1 MPSLS
6 ERWCLLLE
14 LLVRVELDDVEED
27 AEDDGGFMALALLV
41 GMTVVLSCRSEDS
54 SDTKDTDPV
63 EEAAEELESTEQT
76 PVVED
81 AAEEDDSMVE
91 FISGRPISWK
101 EFIELNP
108 LSSSAELEII
118 ISLIRS
124 MFAL

>member
-6 ERWCLLLE
+6 ESCLLV
-14 LLVRVELDDVEED
+14 LVRVELDDEED
-27 AEDDGGFMALALLV
+27 TVDGGFMAIVVALLV
-41 GMTVVLSCRSEDS
+41 GMTVLSRMSDDS
-54 SDTKDTDPV
+54 SDTKDTEPV
-63 EEAAEELESTEQT
+63 EEAADELESAEQT

-81 AAEEDDSMVE
+81 AAEDEDSMVE

-101 EFIELNP
+101 EFMELNP

>member
-6 ERWCLLLE
+6 ESCLLV
-14 LLVRVELDDVEED
+14 LVRVELDDEED
-27 AEDDGGFMALALLV
+27 TVDGGFMAIVVALLV
-41 GMTVVLSCRSEDS
+41 GMTVLSRMSDDS
-54 SDTKDTDPV
+54 SDTKDTEPV
-63 EEAAEELESTEQT
+63 EEAADELESAEQT

-81 AAEEDDSMVE
+81 AAEDDESMVE

-101 EFIELNP
+101 EFMELNP

>member
-6 ERWCLLLE
+6 ESCLLV
-14 LLVRVELDDVEED
+14 LVRVELDDEED
-27 AEDDGGFMALALLV
+27 TVDGGFMAIVVALLV
-41 GMTVVLSCRSEDS
+41 GMTVLSRMSDDS
-54 SDTKDTDPV
+54 SDTKDTEPV
-63 EEAAEELESTEQT
+63 EEAADELESAEQT

-81 AAEEDDSMVE
+81 AAEDEDSMVE

>member
-1 MPSLS
+1 MAIVVT
-6 ERWCLLLE
+6 LL
-14 LLVRVELDDVEED
+14 D
-27 AEDDGGFMALALLV
+27 
-41 GMTVVLSCRSEDS
+41 GMTVLSRISVDS
-54 SDTKDTDPV
+54 SDTNDTEPV
-63 EEAAEELESTEQT
+63 EEPADEFESAEQT

-81 AAEEDDSMVE
+81 AAEDEDIIVE
-91 FISGRPISWK
+91 LTSGKPISWK

>member
-6 ERWCLLLE
+6 ESCLLV
-14 LLVRVELDDVEED
+14 LVRVELDDEED
-27 AEDDGGFMALALLV
+27 TVDGGFMAIVVALLV
-41 GMTVVLSCRSEDS
+41 GMTVLSRMSDDS
-54 SDTKDTDPV
+54 SDTKDTEPV
-63 EEAAEELESTEQT
+63 EEAADELESAEQT

-81 AAEEDDSMVE
+81 AAEDDESMVE

>member
-1 MPSLS
+1 MPSSS
-6 ERWCLLLE
+6 ESSLLLPLLIMGDE
-14 LLVRVELDDVEED
+14 LVE
-27 AEDDGGFMALALLV
+27 AGFMAIVVTLLV
-41 GMTVVLSCRSEDS
+41 GMTVLSRRSEDS
-54 SDTKDTDPV
+54 SDTKDTEPV
-63 EEAAEELESTEQT
+63 EDAAEELESAEQT

-81 AAEEDDSMVE
+81 AAEDEDIIVE
-91 FISGRPISWK
+91 LVNGSPISWK

>member
-6 ERWCLLLE
+6 ESCLLV
-14 LLVRVELDDVEED
+14 LVRVELDDEED
-27 AEDDGGFMALALLV
+27 TVDGGFMAIVVALLV
-41 GMTVVLSCRSEDS
+41 GMTVLSRMSDDS
-54 SDTKDTDPV
+54 SDTKDTEPV
-63 EEAAEELESTEQT
+63 EEAADELESAEQT

-81 AAEEDDSMVE
+81 AAEDDDSMVE

>member
-1 MPSLS
+1 M
-6 ERWCLLLE
+6 
-14 LLVRVELDDVEED
+14 LVRVELV
-27 AEDDGGFMALALLV
+27 EDDEEEEVGFMAIVVALLLAV
-41 GMTVVLSCRSEDS
+41 GITVLSRRSEDS
-54 SDTKDTDPV
+54 SDMKDTDPV
-63 EEAAEELESTEQT
+63 EEAADEFEPTEQT

-81 AAEEDDSMVE
+81 AAEDDDSMVE
-91 FISGRPISWK
+91 FISGSPISWK

>member
-6 ERWCLLLE
+6 ERFLLV
-14 LLVRVELDDVEED
+14 LVRVELDDKDDMED
-27 AEDDGGFMALALLV
+27 AEFMAIVVALALV
-41 GMTVVLSCRSEDS
+41 GITVFSCRSEDS
-54 SDTKDTDPV
+54 SDTMDTDPV
-63 EEAAEELESTEQT
+63 EEAADELES
-76 PVVED
+76 
-81 AAEEDDSMVE
+81 AALHDDDSRVE
-91 FISGRPISWK
+91 LINGRPISWK

>member
-6 ERWCLLLE
+6 ERCLLV
-14 LLVRVELDDVEED
+14 LVRVELDDEED
-27 AEDDGGFMALALLV
+27 IDEGGFMAIVVALALI
-41 GMTVVLSCRSEDS
+41 GITVFSCRSEDS
-54 SDTKDTDPV
+54 SDTKDTEPV
-63 EEAAEELESTEQT
+63 EEAADELESAEL
-76 PVVED
+76 D
-81 AAEEDDSMVE
+81 AAEDDDSRVE
-91 FISGRPISWK
+91 LINGRPISWK